1 MVNDFDAMAEAAHD
15 LFPVPV
21 QRLLQFCLP
30 GAVVVMQQRRL
41 ISISSVRM
49 LNLKRAWHAV
59 GLHGIQF
66 SLQWQQRLAL
76 VLIEAEMIGFCSF
89 GQIECLFVR
98 REIRLPVAGFSFGRC
113 DGFEWVDK
121 RNSFTR
127 EQTAE
132 GAGQRWRRPPQM
144 SPPEPPFRRTSS
156 DARTLLFS
164 ALQPVH
170 YAFEGFVE

>member
-1 MVNDFDAMAEAAHD
+1 
-15 LFPVPV
+15 
-21 QRLLQFCLP
+21 
-30 GAVVVMQQRRL
+30 MQQRWL
-41 ISISSVRM
+41 IGIGSVRM

-76 VLIEAEMIGFCSF
+76 VLIEAEMIGFYSF
-89 GQIECLFVR
+89 GQNECLFVR
-98 REIRLPVAGFSFGRC
+98 LEIRLPVAGFSFGRC

-121 RNSFTR
+121 RNSFAR

-132 GAGQRWRRPPQM
+132 GPGSDGAAHRKCPHLDHRFDERHQM
-144 SPPEPPFRRTSS
+144 PERFCFQPFC
-156 DARTLLFS
+156 
-164 ALQPVH
+164 QVH